1 MRRAAWTL
9 AGLVALLAVLVVG
22 VAGMAATATGFRWL
36 AAAATAL
43 AGERLRIDGVEGHL
57 GAPLSIR
64 RLRLATATQRVE
76 IDGLRL
82 EWQPRALW
90 QRRLDIDLLAARAV
104 RVTLLDKDAAPP
116 QLPSSL
122 RLPLD
127 LRIRA
132 IDLVRLEIVD
142 AGEPLVLRELR
153 AGVDG
158 VGDRY
163 RLTLL
168 HLITPWAEVD
178 GTLALD
184 KDAPFALQGAFA
196 AAADNPLPL
205 LARLDLRGDLAA
217 PAFDLEAEA
226 GTMRF
231 LARGAAAPFA
241 PVKLTRLL
249 VAGEGIDPRRFAA
262 AAPAAELA
270 FSGVFEGRP
279 GERLFGTFSLAN
291 RIAGR
296 LDEGRLPLVGLT
308 GAVLGDATRADV
320 SDLAVDLGAAGRLDG
335 SGGWR
340 DGRFSLELA
349 SLRLDLA
356 GLHRDLAAT
365 RLQTTLRL
373 AGDAARQTLD
383 GSFAERWGQGGFSLV
398 HADAA
403 LRLASLDF
411 RGEAGRLAAAGVLAL
426 DAGRAFDFSF
436 DASRINPARFG
447 NFPAARLNARGTARG
462 ALAPAPRVTAEFSLP
477 AGTLEGRPVR
487 GGGRLRYAEQHL
499 AEIDVDLDF
508 AGNRAQFEGAYGRA
522 GDRLTW
528 VVDAPALARLRL
540 GLAGRLQS
548 RGSVG
553 GDPAAPQIDARLAAS
568 GLRLPG
574 DIAAESLDIE
584 LTLQAAARGVFE
596 GRLAARDL
604 RVGGQRLTAANAR
617 LAGRRDAH
625 TLTLDAAMTARRL
638 RARLAGG
645 LDASQVWRGRL
656 TEAEVQ
662 GDWPARLLAP
672 ATLQLSRTRQTVEQL
687 ALTLAQG
694 RVEVARFEH
703 DDGRLASRGTLENLP
718 LAPLLALLEPAPP
731 LTSTLRLDGAWN
743 LRLDPALHG
752 ELRLRRR
759 SGDLRVTD
767 PGIDLGLTTLALEM
781 SAAANRV
788 DATLDLATRE
798 AGVVHAS
805 GAATLLR
812 DERGLSL
819 PRTAPITWRA
829 RVDVPDLRLARAFL
843 PLGVR
848 LDARLAAQLAGSGSL
863 ATPRIDGSVDADRIR
878 FAIPEQGV
886 AITDGRL
893 ALVLADDRVRVR
905 QGELQGER
913 GRIVVSGE
921 AQLKNPQAGLT
932 LTFEQFAA
940 TNRSDRRVVVS
951 GVTRLKLDPRRLE
964 LAGELTADSARLE
977 MPEAGKPELSSDV
990 VVVGRPPPQTPAAQR
1005 LPLALDLRLGLG
1017 ERFYFKGAGLDVR
1030 LGGRLHV
1037 FTAGTALRG
1046 EGRIQVEDG
1055 RYAAYGQSLD
1065 IERGVLSFVGPIDN
1079 PGLDV
1084 LAVRKTPTVTAG
1096 VQVRGTVQRPLVTL
1110 YSDPPLP
1117 DTEKL
1122 AWLVLGRGLGDGG
1135 QEEFALLQLAAGA
1148 LLSQAESVNMQARLA
1163 ETLRID
1169 SFDVRG
1175 GEGEDLATTV
1185 VSVGK
1190 RLSSR
1195 ATLSYEQS
1203 LDGLS
1208 QVVKVLYQLTPR
1220 VRLEAQAGQPSSFDA
1235 FYTLEYD

>member
-1 MRRAAWTL
+1 ML
-9 AGLVALLAVLVVG
+9 LLAA
-22 VAGMAATATGFRWL
+22 AGAFMTTTATGFRWL
-36 AAAATAL
+36 TAAATAL
-43 AGERLRIDGVEGHL
+43 SGERLRIDGVEGHL

-64 RLRLATATQRVE
+64 SLRLTTASQRVE

-90 QRRLDIDLLAARAV
+90 QRRLEIDLLAADAV
-104 RVTLLDKDAAPP
+104 RVNLLEKDPTPLQVP
-116 QLPSSL
+116 QSL

-127 LRIRA
+127 LRIRV
-132 IDLVRLEIVD
+132 IDLARLDIVD
-142 AGEPLVLRELR
+142 AGQTLVFRDLR
-153 AGVDG
+153 AGLDG
-158 VGDRY
+158 SGDRY
-163 RLTLL
+163 RLTQAQLV
-168 HLITPWAEVD
+168 TPWAEVD
-178 GTLALD
+178 GTLELG
-184 KDAPFALQGAFA
+184 KDAPFALAGAFA
-196 AAADNPLPL
+196 ARADAPVL
-205 LARLDLRGDLAA
+205 LAARLDLRGELAA
-217 PAFDLEAEA
+217 PAFSLEAEA
-226 GTMRF
+226 EAMRF
-231 LARGAAAPFA
+231 LASGEAAPFA

-262 AAPAAELA
+262 GAPAADFA

-291 RIAGR
+291 RLAGR
-296 LDEGRLPLVGLT
+296 LDEGRLPLAGLT
-308 GAVLGDATRADV
+308 GAVLGDAAQAEF
-320 SDLAVDLGAAGRLDG
+320 SDLAVDLGAAGKVTG
-335 SGGWR
+335 SGRWDG
-340 DGRFSLELA
+340 GRFSLELV
-349 SLRLDLA
+349 SPRLNLA
-356 GLHRDLAAT
+356 GVHRDLNAT

-373 AGDAARQTLD
+373 TGDAARQTLD
-383 GSFAERWGQGGFSLV
+383 GTFSERWGRGRFTLA

-403 LRLASLDF
+403 LRLTALDF
-411 RGEAGRLAAAGVLAL
+411 SGQAGRFAAEGVLQL
-426 DAGRAFDFSF
+426 DAGRAFDFAF
-436 DASRINPARFG
+436 DASQINPARFG
-447 NFPAARLNARGTARG
+447 SFPQARLNARGTARG
-462 ALAPAPRVTAEFSLP
+462 ALAPEPRVTAVFSLP

-487 GGGRLRYAEQHL
+487 GSGRLRYEDRHL
-499 AEIDVDLDF
+499 ADIDLDLDL
-508 AGNRAQFEGAYGRA
+508 AGNQAQISGAYGRA

-528 VVDAPALARLRL
+528 EVDAPALARLRL
-540 GLAGRLQS
+540 GLAGRLDS
-548 RGSVG
+548 RGSIS

-574 DIAAESLDIE
+574 EIAAESLNLE

-596 GRLAARDL
+596 GRLEAREL
-604 RVGGQRLTAANAR
+604 RFGGQRLTVANAQ

-625 TLTLDAAMTARRL
+625 TLTLDLRMPARRL
-638 RARLAGG
+638 NARLAGG
-645 LDASQVWRGRL
+645 LDATQTWRGRL
-656 TEAEVQ
+656 TEAELE
-662 GDWPARLLAP
+662 GDWPARLTAP
-672 ATLQLSRTRQTVEQL
+672 ATLQLSRTRQTVEQF

-694 RVEVARFEH
+694 RIDVARFEH
-703 DDGRLASRGTLENLP
+703 DDGRFVSRGTLENLP
-718 LAPLLALLEPAPP
+718 LAPLLALLDPAPP
-731 LTSTLRLDGAWN
+731 VTSTLRLDGDWN
-743 LRLDPALHG
+743 LRFDPELNG

-767 PGIDLGLTTLALEM
+767 PGIDLGLATLTLDL

-788 DATLDLATRE
+788 RAKLDLATRE
-798 AGVVHAS
+798 AGVVRAS
-805 GAATLLR
+805 GDATLIR

-819 PRTAPITWRA
+819 PRTAPMTWAA
-829 RVDVPDLRLARAFL
+829 RVDVPNLRLARAFL
-843 PLGVR
+843 PLGMR

-863 ATPRIDGSVDADRIR
+863 AAPRIDGTVDADRIR
-878 FAIPEQGV
+878 FALPEQGV
-886 AITDGRL
+886 AITDGKL

-951 GVTRLKLDPRRLE
+951 GVTRLNLDPRRLE
-964 LAGELTADSARLE
+964 LRGELTADSARLE
-977 MPEAGKPELSSDV
+977 MPETGKPELSADV

-1005 LPLALDLRLGLG
+1005 LPLALDLRLRLG
-1017 ERFYFKGAGLDVR
+1017 ERFFFKGAGLDVR
-1030 LGGRLHV
+1030 LGGQLRV
-1037 FTAGTALRG
+1037 FTVGTALRG
-1046 EGRIQVEDG
+1046 EGRIQVEEG

-1065 IERGVLSFVGPIDN
+1065 IVRGVLSFVGPIDN

-1096 VQVRGTVQRPLVTL
+1096 VQVRGNVQRPVVTL
-1110 YSDPPLP
+1110 YSDPALP

-1122 AWLVLGRGLGDGG
+1122 AWLVLGRGLGAGG

-1175 GEGEDLATTV
+1175 GEGEDLAGTV
-1185 VSVGK
+1185 VSLGK

-1203 LDGLS
+1203 LDGLN

-1235 FYTLEYD
+1235 FYSLEYD